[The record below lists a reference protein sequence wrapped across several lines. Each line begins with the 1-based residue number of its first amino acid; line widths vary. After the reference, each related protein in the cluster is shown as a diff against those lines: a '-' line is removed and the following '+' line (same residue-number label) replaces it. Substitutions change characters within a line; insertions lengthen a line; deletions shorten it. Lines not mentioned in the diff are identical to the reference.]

1 MRGARIVSVTLAMLL
16 VAAAC
21 QAPHATSGSTTAPTT
36 GASVAAASTA
46 PDFTGKTMNI
56 VTGGTG
62 GVYILYGAALA
73 DLLTKKLKAAAS
85 AESTAASVAN
95 MQLIRDGKADVAFS
109 LSDTAYDAVKGNGT
123 FKDKPADAK
132 ALAVLYTNYTHIV
145 VKDGAGINTIADL
158 KGKRVSVGAANSGTE
173 VIANRILDVNGMD
186 PAKDIQ
192 RERLGVADSASG
204 LRDGKLDA
212 FFWSGGLPTPQVTD
226 LANSVKIK
234 LLDQAD
240 SVTKLAAKYG
250 PFYFAANIKAGAYKD
265 IGSSVS
271 AGVANILVVPT
282 KMDPAL
288 ARAILRTI
296 FDNKTDLEAVRPEA
310 KDLTLESATVGSPI
324 DFHPGAI
331 DYYTSKGAWKK

>member
-1 MRGARIVSVTLAMLL
+1 MTRTGRILAIAVATLL
-16 VAAAC
+16 VAAGC
-21 QAPHATSGSTTAPTT
+21 QAPRAATTPAPSAAGS
-36 GASVAAASTA
+36 SA
-46 PDFTGKTMNI
+46 PDFTGKSLNV

-73 DLLTKKLKAAAS
+73 DLLTKKLKVSAS

-95 MQLIRDGKADVAFS
+95 MQLIRDGKADVAFT
-109 LSDTAYDAVKGNGT
+109 LADTAWDAIKGNGT
-123 FKDKPADAK
+123 AFTPKVDSQ

-145 VKDGAGINTIADL
+145 VKDGSGINGVADL

-173 VIANRILDVNGMD
+173 VIANRVLDVYGLD

-192 RERLGVADSASG
+192 RERLGVADSANG
-204 LRDGKLDA
+204 LKDGKLDA

-226 LANSVKIK
+226 LANTIAIK

-240 SVTKLAAKYG
+240 AVKKLVAKYG
-250 PFYFAANIKAGAYKD
+250 PFYFEAKMPAGAYK
-265 IGSSVS
+265 GAAASVS
-271 AGVANILVVPT
+271 AGVANLLVVPT

-288 ARAILRTI
+288 ARAILQTI
-296 FDNKTDLEAVRPEA
+296 FDNKSDLEAVRPEA
-310 KDLTLESATVGSPI
+310 KDLTLASAIVGSPL

-331 DYYTSKGAWKK
+331 DFYKSKGVWK